1 VVPDKDKNAL
11 LIRARPAAFR
21 MIESALRAID
31 ASPLQVVIEATI
43 AEVTLN
49 DKLQYGVQYY
59 LESGNFSGG
68 FNLTTPPNGATSA
81 QQPNVAAGLNFLVT
95 GSNSRVIINAL
106 SQITDVRVI
115 SAPTL
120 SVLNNQ
126 TARLQVGDQVPVRTQ
141 QSQSTDTSGSPVIS
155 NIEYKDTGVILKVT
169 PRVNRGGMVMMDI
182 SQEVS
187 QVADVSASPVASP
200 TIQQRKINSTVAV
213 QDGET
218 VVLGGLISDNQNT
231 SRNGVPLLQDI
242 PVLGNLFRDTGNNK
256 TRTELLVLI
265 TPHVVDNVQKAR
277 KVTDELRHRLPGVQ
291 AVLDRAH

>member
-1 VVPDKDKNAL
+1 
-11 LIRARPAAFR
+11 
-21 MIESALRAID
+21 
-31 ASPLQVVIEATI
+31 
-43 AEVTLN
+43 
-49 DKLQYGVQYY
+49 
-59 LESGNFSGG
+59 
-68 FNLTTPPNGATSA
+68 
-81 QQPNVAAGLNFLVT
+81 
-95 GSNSRVIINAL
+95 
-106 SQITDVRVI
+106 
-115 SAPTL
+115 
-120 SVLNNQ
+120 
-126 TARLQVGDQVPVRTQ
+126 
-141 QSQSTDTSGSPVIS
+141 
-155 NIEYKDTGVILKVT
+155 
-169 PRVNRGGMVMMDI
+169 MMDI